1 MSLLHAL
8 APVVRGFT
16 APGEYRQRD
25 GRQRGGRFRRDPWA
39 AMDGTFDNAYPGIEA
54 LAGVSVGATLCAAR
68 IDAGLG
74 IDDIASRTRL
84 RPAVLRSMEEDDFSV
99 CGGRAYVRGHLRT
112 LAKVLGLEPEAL
124 VQQYENQGSADQR
137 R

>member
-8 APVVRGFT
+8 APVVRGIT
-16 APGEYRQRD
+16 APGEHRQRD
-25 GRQRGGRFRRDPWA
+25 GRPRTGRFRRDPWA
-39 AMDGTFDNAYPGIEA
+39 AMDCTFDSAYPGIES
-54 LAGVSVGATLCAAR
+54 LVSMSVGATLSAAR
-68 IDAGLG
+68 IDAGLD
-74 IDDIASRTRL
+74 IDDVAQRTRL
-84 RPAVLRSMEEDDFSV
+84 RPTVLRSMEEDDFSV

-124 VQQYENQGSADQR
+124 VRQYEEQGSPPER

>member
-16 APGEYRQRD
+16 APGEERQRD
-25 GRQRGGRFRRDPWA
+25 GRHRAGRFRRDPWA
-39 AMDGTFDNAYPGIEA
+39 AMDCTFDNAYPGIEA
-54 LAGVSVGATLCAAR
+54 LAGVSVGATLSAAR
-68 IDAGLG
+68 IDAGLD
-74 IDDIASRTRL
+74 IDDVATRTRL
-84 RPAVLRSMEEDDFSV
+84 RPTVLRSMEEDDFSV

-124 VQQYENQGSADQR
+124 VQQYEDQGSPQGR